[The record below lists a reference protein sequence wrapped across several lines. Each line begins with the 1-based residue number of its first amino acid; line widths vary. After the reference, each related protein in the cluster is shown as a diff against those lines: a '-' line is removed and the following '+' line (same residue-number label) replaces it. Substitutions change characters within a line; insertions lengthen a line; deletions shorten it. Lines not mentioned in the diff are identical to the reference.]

1 MEGDAT
7 RPRAREAGRR
17 AGSRPGF
24 EPLLPDLDTSSLGA
38 PASSPRKGQSLG
50 AGHLVSAYPV
60 AAVTASAP
68 CPCWRQRHCP
78 SVPDP
83 TLALSSAL
91 CHSDH
96 MSQTLATW
104 RLGWFGQQEALPSQG
119 REKPGDYSPRP
130 HLCVSCGIPNRTVSG
145 LWVAPSQV
153 GPPHPPPEGGS
164 SFLP

>member
-1 MEGDAT
+1 M
-7 RPRAREAGRR
+7 
-17 AGSRPGF
+17 
-24 EPLLPDLDTSSLGA
+24 
-38 PASSPRKGQSLG
+38 
-50 AGHLVSAYPV
+50 SAYPV
-60 AAVTASAP
+60 AAVTALAP

-96 MSQTLATW
+96 MSQALATW
-104 RLGWFGQQEALPSQG
+104 RLGWFGQQEPLPSQG

-130 HLCVSCGIPNRTVSG
+130 HLCVSCGIPNRTMSG

-164 SFLP
+164 SFLLSLGTGCLAFLRVASQPSPLYVINSLYCILSS